1 MTVELDDQSFTYS
14 ELLYYVQIL
23 AFNLLG
29 EERIVSADVICQCVE
44 RSLSTVSLLKR
55 SFFDGIKFSSSLGYR
70 DDDNPDG

>member
-44 RSLSTVSLLKR
+44 RSLSMVSCL
-55 SFFDGIKFSSSLGYR
+55 
-70 DDDNPDG
+70 